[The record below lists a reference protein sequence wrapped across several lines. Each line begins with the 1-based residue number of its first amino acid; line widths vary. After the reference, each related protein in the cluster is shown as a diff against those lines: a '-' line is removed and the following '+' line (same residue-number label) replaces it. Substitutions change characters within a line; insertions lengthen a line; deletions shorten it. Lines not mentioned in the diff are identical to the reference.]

1 MVSREVPYSA
11 QTYDS
16 PNPIARF
23 AHRTRY
29 RVSLATAS
37 RLLPEGG
44 SMVDFGAGD
53 GTFLHRFGAERPDAR
68 LVAIEP
74 YMTIRHPGIAQV
86 ADLGEVEPAS
96 VDLIGTFEVLEHVT
110 DAELAGFLANARRA
124 LKPGGLLLVTVPIMY
139 GAMLPVKELSRMVLY
154 RRLSE
159 SSPAEIA
166 RATLGRPITRPEDRL
181 PTHKGFD
188 FRWLEGELAGSFAI
202 RETFFSPFPAL
213 PWWLNSQAIFVAG

>member
-154 RRLSE
+154 RRLKEKTDIYRDLLGLRQDEVCAAIRSLEIEARNLLNTGTTSE
-159 SSPAEIA
+159 V
-166 RATLGRPITRPEDRL
+166 
-181 PTHKGFD
+181 
-188 FRWLEGELAGSFAI
+188 SFAKPMAG
-202 RETFFSPFPAL
+202 EVSL
-213 PWWLNSQAIFVAG
+213 CQAAPSYAAA